1 MGNTGPGV
9 DGVVDK
15 KRHVKVLGYTDA
27 DLSSR
32 FASSDGKSEQLMDEA
47 TIRKL
52 MAAEKRQV
60 LGDKGND
67 KKTSKTGKEKDQKDL
82 KEQKRPQKELK
93 EKERRRRRSSSSSSR
108 SRRKRR
114 RSSSSSR
121 RSSSS
126 RPRRKK
132 DRKSK
137 EQKESPEKKNKKED
151 RKGKDEKD
159 KDEDR
164 VCFVHPLN
172 GSYAKILAVSRGQKK
187 QSQRQGPAVPMVSV
201 VPFSVL
207 ELRQKKRT
215 KRRTTM

>member
-47 TIRKL
+47 TVRKL
-52 MAAEKRQV
+52 MAAEKNRV
-60 LGDKGND
+60 LG
-67 KKTSKTGKEKDQKDL
+67 TSGGRQKSEPQRSSGRDAKDAKDAKDQKHKL
-82 KEQKRPQKELK
+82 SQSKRSRK
-93 EKERRRRRSSSSSSR
+93 RSSSSRSR

-126 RPRRKK
+126 SSQSRARRKK
-132 DRKSK
+132 QSEKRKQSVDRGEKGQKDKKDK
-137 EQKESPEKKNKKED
+137 EE
-151 RKGKDEKD
+151 KGKEED
-159 KDEDR
+159 KAGNAPSL
-164 VCFVHPLN
+164 H
-172 GSYAKILAVSRGQKK
+172 GSRIVLFDTLVSALHMSGQ
-187 QSQRQGPAVPMVSV
+187 
-201 VPFSVL
+201 
-207 ELRQKKRT
+207 ERQKQREGAT
-215 KRRTTM
+215 N